1 MDGLCF
7 TSGAS
12 FGTSFTGRLVRNE
25 GDICRRGRG
34 RSRDESGRRVVRA
47 SIVSPVP
54 TIPTSNRDGEGTSL
68 CEFENRCS
76 SEPGVNLVPVWR
88 KIFSD
93 QLTAVALYRR
103 LVGED
108 DVEKTS
114 YVLESVTTDGNV
126 GRYSFVGADPVLE
139 IIAKEREVTVLDS
152 RIGKVKET
160 TKEVEDPWALVK
172 EISNDLKPAKVEGLP
187 QAFSGGWV
195 GYGGYDT
202 ARYVEAGSLPYSRAP
217 VDDRDLP
224 DLHMSIFQQCV
235 TFDII
240 NKICYVISWV
250 DLRESSSIEA
260 AHERAMNKLNELVDI
275 VKVGKCLSPLEV
287 GVVDIDIL
295 GAAST
300 TATPVSNMTKE
311 QYEKAVLDCKE
322 YILQGDAFQIVYS
335 QRFERNSK
343 SHPFSVYRAMRIVN
357 PSPYMI
363 YMQCKGCVLVASSPE
378 ILCRVE
384 DNVVTNRPLA
394 GTRRRGSSVEED
406 KALEQNL
413 LQDEK
418 ELAEH
423 RMLVDLGRNDVG
435 RVAKYGS
442 VKPVE
447 LMVVE
452 RYSHVMHLSSTV
464 VGELQDGL
472 TSFDALRAALPAG
485 TVSGA
490 PKIRAMQ
497 IIDELE
503 LNRRG
508 PYGGGIGVVSFYD
521 DMNIALA
528 LRTMIIPS
536 SNRSADAD
544 WKYYIQAG
552 AGIVADSDP
561 EAEYYETVNKA
572 MALSRSIDLA
582 DEAFS

>member
-1 MDGLCF
+1 M
-7 TSGAS
+7 
-12 FGTSFTGRLVRNE
+12 RLF
-25 GDICRRGRG
+25 
-34 RSRDESGRRVVRA
+34 
-47 SIVSPVP
+47 
-54 TIPTSNRDGEGTSL
+54 SL
-68 CEFENRCS
+68 
-76 SEPGVNLVPVWR
+76 
-88 KIFSD
+88 
-93 QLTAVALYRR
+93 
-103 LVGED
+103 
-108 DVEKTS
+108 
-114 YVLESVTTDGNV
+114 
-126 GRYSFVGADPVLE
+126 
-139 IIAKEREVTVLDS
+139 
-152 RIGKVKET
+152 
-160 TKEVEDPWALVK
+160 
-172 EISNDLKPAKVEGLP
+172 
-187 QAFSGGWV
+187 
-195 GYGGYDT
+195 
-202 ARYVEAGSLPYSRAP
+202 
-217 VDDRDLP
+217 
-224 DLHMSIFQQCV
+224 
-235 TFDII
+235 
-240 NKICYVISWV
+240 
-250 DLRESSSIEA
+250 
-260 AHERAMNKLNELVDI
+260 
-275 VKVGKCLSPLEV
+275 
-287 GVVDIDIL
+287 
-295 GAAST
+295 
-300 TATPVSNMTKE
+300 
-311 QYEKAVLDCKE
+311 
-322 YILQGDAFQIVYS
+322 
-335 QRFERNSK
+335 
-343 SHPFSVYRAMRIVN
+343 
-357 PSPYMI
+357 
-363 YMQCKGCVLVASSPE
+363 QCKGSVLVASSPE

-464 VGELQDGL
+464 VGELKDGL
-472 TSFDALRAALPAG
+472 SSFDALRAALPAG

-528 LRTMIIPS
+528 LRTMIIPT
-536 SNRSADAD
+536 SNRNADDD
-544 WKYYIQAG
+544 WRYYIQAG

-561 EAEYYETVNKA
+561 EAEYFETVNKA

>member
-12 FGTSFTGRLVRNE
+12 FGTSTVRLVWNE
-25 GDICRRGRG
+25 RAVCS
-34 RSRDESGRRVVRA
+34 RSQGHSKGGSRRRVVRA
-47 SIVSPVP
+47 SVVSPVP

-68 CEFENRCS
+68 SEFENRCN

-88 KIFSD
+88 KVFSD

-152 RIGKVKET
+152 RSGKLKET
-160 TKEVEDPWALVK
+160 KNESEDPWALVK
-172 EISNDLKPAKVEGLP
+172 EISNDLKPAKVGGLP

-202 ARYVEAGSLPYSRAP
+202 ARYVEAGSLPFSSGPA
-217 VDDRDLP
+217 DDRGLP

-250 DLRESSSIEA
+250 DLRENSTIEA
-260 AHERAMNKLNELVDI
+260 AHEKAMNKLNELVDI
-275 VKVGKCLSPLEV
+275 VKFGKCRSPLEV

-300 TATPVSNMTKE
+300 TAAPVSNMTKE
-311 QYEKAVLDCKE
+311 QYEKAVLDCKH
-322 YILQGDAFQIVYS
+322 YILEGDAFQIVYS

-363 YMQCKGCVLVASSPE
+363 YMQCKGSVLVASSPE

-464 VGELQDGL
+464 VGELKDGL
-472 TSFDALRAALPAG
+472 SSFDALRAALPAG

-536 SNRSADAD
+536 SNRSADDD

-561 EAEYYETVNKA
+561 EAEYFETVNKA

>member
-1 MDGLCF
+1 
-7 TSGAS
+7 
-12 FGTSFTGRLVRNE
+12 
-25 GDICRRGRG
+25 
-34 RSRDESGRRVVRA
+34 
-47 SIVSPVP
+47 
-54 TIPTSNRDGEGTSL
+54 
-68 CEFENRCS
+68 
-76 SEPGVNLVPVWR
+76 
-88 KIFSD
+88 
-93 QLTAVALYRR
+93 
-103 LVGED
+103 
-108 DVEKTS
+108 
-114 YVLESVTTDGNV
+114 
-126 GRYSFVGADPVLE
+126 
-139 IIAKEREVTVLDS
+139 
-152 RIGKVKET
+152 
-160 TKEVEDPWALVK
+160 
-172 EISNDLKPAKVEGLP
+172 
-187 QAFSGGWV
+187 
-195 GYGGYDT
+195 
-202 ARYVEAGSLPYSRAP
+202 
-217 VDDRDLP
+217 
-224 DLHMSIFQQCV
+224 MSIFQQCV

-250 DLRESSSIEA
+250 DLRENSSIEA
-260 AHERAMNKLNELVDI
+260 AYEKAMKKLNELVDI
-275 VKVGKCLSPLEV
+275 VKFGKCRSPLEV
-287 GVVDIDIL
+287 GVVDIDVL

-300 TATPVSNMTKE
+300 TEAPVSNMTKE
-311 QYEKAVLDCKE
+311 QYEKAVLDCID
-322 YILQGDAFQIVYS
+322 YILEGDAFQIVYS

-363 YMQCKGCVLVASSPE
+363 YMQCKGSVLVASSPE

-464 VGELQDGL
+464 VGELKDGL
-472 TSFDALRAALPAG
+472 SSFDALRAALPAG

-528 LRTMIIPS
+528 LRTMIIPT
-536 SNRSADAD
+536 SNRNADDD
-544 WKYYIQAG
+544 WRYYIQAG

-561 EAEYYETVNKA
+561 EAEYFETVNKA